1 VTVAGRK
8 RPSTGATEQ
17 GMRSVRASELLRT
30 RRLWLAPLL
39 IASVFIALISTIYIG
54 SVVNRPDISTAFR

>member
-1 VTVAGRK
+1 MSSTE
-8 RPSTGATEQ
+8 RPGTGATEQ

-30 RRLWLAPLL
+30 RKLWPAPLL

-54 SVVNRPDISTAFR
+54 LVVNRPDISTASR